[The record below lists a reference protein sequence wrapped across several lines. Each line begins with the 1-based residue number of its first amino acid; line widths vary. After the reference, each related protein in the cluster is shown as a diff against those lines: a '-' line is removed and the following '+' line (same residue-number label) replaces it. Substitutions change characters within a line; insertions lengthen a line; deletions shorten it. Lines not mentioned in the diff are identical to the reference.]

1 MVRDIA
7 KLLEQGEGLSV
18 EFKRCGAVPEK
29 DTFETVCSF
38 ANRQG
43 GHILLGVNDD
53 GSVEGVNENSVISI
67 ERNIVNVTSNPAVF
81 STAPGLEI
89 MHATVQGKCVIDV
102 WVPMGPSVYRYKGI
116 VYDRVADVDVRLK
129 GDEQISALYIR
140 KQNFYTE
147 QRIYPHVTKD
157 DLDMSILDR
166 ARELMRAYRPGHPWV
181 GLSDDELLK
190 AARLR
195 TKNFQTGEEGFNLA
209 SVMLLGRDDTIM
221 GVCPV
226 YRTDAILRRINA
238 DRYDD
243 RIVVDTNLI
252 DSYRQLHDF
261 CMKWLPDSFALDGG
275 IRVDVRDV
283 IVRELVANTLIHR
296 EYSSPFLSQLVIERD
311 NIKTK
316 NASRCMFAGR
326 ISPNN
331 VSPTPKNPI
340 IANFF
345 AQIGF
350 AEELGSGTRNLFK
363 YSKLCTGKEPTLSDG
378 DYFEAVVPVPDVI
391 AASAPKGNEDLPA
404 NSTFVR
410 VKNAVFE
417 LLGSRENL
425 TTDDIADRT
434 GLSLRTVRRYLLK
447 LVEDG
452 VLEAEKKGRKT
463 LYHSGE

>member
-1 MVRDIA
+1 MVRDMA
-7 KLLEQGEGLSV
+7 KMLEQGEGLSI

-53 GSVEGVNENSVISI
+53 GSVEGVNENSVIGI

-81 STAPGLEI
+81 NTAPGLEI
-89 MHATVQGKCVIDV
+89 THAIVQGKCVIDV
-102 WVPMGPSVYRYKGI
+102 WVPMGPSVYRYKGV

-147 QRIYPHVTKD
+147 QRIYPHVTKE

-226 YRTDAILRRINA
+226 YRTDAILRRVNA

-243 RIVVDTNLI
+243 RNVVATNLI

-311 NIKTK
+311 NIRTK

-326 ISPNN
+326 ISPDN

-363 YSKLCTGKEPTLSDG
+363 YSRLYTGKEPTLSDG
-378 DYFEAVVPVPDVI
+378 DYFEAVVPVPDVV
-391 AASAPKGNEDLPA
+391 AASTPKRNEDLPA
-404 NSTFVR
+404 KSTFVR

-417 LLGSRENL
+417 LLDSQKNL
-425 TTDDIADRT
+425 TTGDIADRT